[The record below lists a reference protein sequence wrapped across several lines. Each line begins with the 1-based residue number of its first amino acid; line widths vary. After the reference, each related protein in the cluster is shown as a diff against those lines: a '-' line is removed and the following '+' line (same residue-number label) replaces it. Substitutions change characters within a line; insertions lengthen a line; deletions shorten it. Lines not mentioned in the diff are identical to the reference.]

1 LQVNTYSM
9 GKTINIL
16 FIGDI
21 VGANGLAMVTK
32 LTKGLVEKHKI
43 DAVIANGENINDGK
57 SLNKK
62 HARELFDAG
71 VSMITTGNHV
81 WDRWEAKPLL
91 WEERRILR
99 PLNYPRENGG
109 SGFGFFEAAGVKIGV
124 INVQGRT
131 FLPAIDCPFKACD
144 WAIEKLHQ
152 DTNIIF
158 VDVHAEASAEKQ
170 ALSRYL
176 DGRVCAVVGTHTHVQ
191 TADERI
197 LPGGTAYITDVGMS
211 GPYDSCVGLRSDI
224 AIKRFML
231 ATPHKYELATEE
243 VKISAV
249 VVGVDT
255 ETGHATSIERILY
268 PEFPTKRELIIEEQN
283 A

>member
-1 LQVNTYSM
+1 MS
-9 GKTINIL
+9 KIINIL

-21 VGANGLAMVTK
+21 VGTNGLAMVTK
-32 LTKGLVEKHKI
+32 LTKSLIEKHKI
-43 DAVIANGENINDGK
+43 DAVIANGENIHDGK

-71 VSMITTGNHV
+71 VGMITTGNHV

-99 PLNYPRENGG
+99 PLNYPKENGG
-109 SGFGFFEAAGVKIGV
+109 SGYGVFEAAGVKIGV

-131 FLPAIDCPFKACD
+131 FLPAIDCPFKASD
-144 WAIEKLHQ
+144 WAIEKLQ
-152 DTNIIF
+152 QETKIIF

-170 ALSRYL
+170 ALGRYL

-231 ATPHKYELATEE
+231 ATPHKYELASEE

-249 VVGVDT
+249 VVSVDT

-268 PEFPTKRELIIEEQN
+268 PEFPTKREFSDERN
-283 A
+283 TNG

>member
-1 LQVNTYSM
+1 MT
-9 GKTINIL
+9 KTINIL

-21 VGANGLAMVTK
+21 VGTNGLAMVTK
-32 LTKGLVEKHKI
+32 LTKSLVEKHKI
-43 DAVIANGENINDGK
+43 DAVIANGENIHDGK

-71 VSMITTGNHV
+71 VGMITTGNHV

-91 WEERRILR
+91 WEDRRILR
-99 PLNYPRENGG
+99 PLNYPKENGG
-109 SGFGFFEAAGVKIGV
+109 SGFGVFESAGVKIGV

-131 FLPAIDCPFKACD
+131 FLPAIDCPFKASD
-144 WAIEKLHQ
+144 WAIEKLQ
-152 DTNIIF
+152 QETKIIF

-231 ATPHKYELATEE
+231 ATPHKYELASEE

-268 PEFPTKRELIIEEQN
+268 PEFPTKREFSDERTI
-283 A
+283 

>member
-1 LQVNTYSM
+1 MS
-9 GKTINIL
+9 KTINIL

-21 VGANGLAMVTK
+21 VGTNGLAMVTK
-32 LTKGLVEKHKI
+32 LTKSLVEKHKI
-43 DAVIANGENINDGK
+43 DAVIANGENIHDGK

-71 VSMITTGNHV
+71 VGMITTGNHV

-99 PLNYPRENGG
+99 PLNYPKENGG
-109 SGFGFFEAAGVKIGV
+109 SGFGVFEAAGVKIGV

-131 FLPAIDCPFKACD
+131 FLPAIDCPFKASD
-144 WAIEKLHQ
+144 WAIEKLQ
-152 DTNIIF
+152 QETKIIF

-170 ALSRYL
+170 ALGRYL

-249 VVGVDT
+249 IVSVDI

-268 PEFPTKRELIIEEQN
+268 PEFPTKREFSDERN
-283 A
+283 TNV